1 MQELDSLAELLLML
15 LKDERIMILLGLLT
29 VASISDYRSYRIP
42 NWLTVGGM
50 TTGLI
55 YSAIVPFSVKL
66 GFLWA
71 LGGLAVGLLVLL
83 PLYAF
88 RMLGA
93 GDVKL
98 MAMVGAFLG
107 VTDVLHVVVYSLI
120 AGGIAALGFALFNR
134 VLGQM
139 FANVRELVHST
150 IWVAFAGY
158 KPDMRIAPG
167 KSVGRLPYAVCIS
180 VGTLYYVVANQLGY
194 A

>member
-15 LKDERIMILLGLLT
+15 LKDERILILAGLLT
-29 VASISDYRSYRIP
+29 VASISDYRTYRIP

-66 GFLWA
+66 GFLWS
-71 LGGLAVGLLVLL
+71 LGGLAIGLLALL
-83 PLYAF
+83 PLYAL

-107 VTDVLHVVVYSLI
+107 VTDTLSAVVYSLI
-120 AGGIAALGFALFNR
+120 VGGIAALGYALLNK
-134 VLGQM
+134 VVGQM
-139 FANVRELVHST
+139 FANVREVLHATMWSA
-150 IWVAFAGY
+150 VAGF
-158 KPDMRIAPG
+158 KPDIRIAPG
-167 KSVGRLPYAVCIS
+167 KSVGRLPYGICIS
-180 VGTLYYVVANQLGY
+180 LGTLYYVVAKQLGY